1 MSRDPL
7 LYFEDINTACRKIL
21 HYTSEMS
28 FNDFITDERTFD
40 AVIRNIEI
48 IGEAVKNIPETIK
61 MEYGQVEWRGMAA
74 LRNIVAHAYFSVKE
88 EIIWDIVQNKIRPLR
103 SHMKQIISDME

>member
-7 LYFEDINTACRKIL
+7 LYLEDMDIACRKIL
-21 HYTSEMS
+21 RYTSKMS

-61 MEYGQVEWRGMAA
+61 IDYDQVEWRAMAA
-74 LRNIVAHAYFSVKE
+74 LRNIVAHSYFSVKD
-88 EIIWDIVQNKIRPLR
+88 EIIWDIIQNKIRPLH
-103 SHMKQIISDME
+103 SHIEHIISEME